1 MKKINALA
9 LLLFAAVSLSSCRVI
24 LVKDKSALNR
34 ETIQPSENIVDS
46 LYTLAHFDAVK
57 VSGAGKVLFTQGQEY
72 LKVSAPDNLI
82 DKISVSVEGTTLVIK
97 PEFNSAGHLDDCLV
111 YTLSCPSLEEIAVSG
126 SVDFISENTL
136 SCSSLSVAA
145 SGSSD
150 VLLQGL
156 ECSGDAD
163 FTLSGSSDLN
173 GFGLKARLLDVS
185 LAGSCD
191 IDVDGLAAER
201 VDVSGSGSTDVEL
214 ENLEV
219 KKMNVA
225 LSGSGDITLGGKA
238 DEVYFKLSGAADADI
253 RDLDYKDASWS
264 TSGSSTVKGARK

>member
-1 MKKINALA
+1 MKKISVLA
-9 LLLFAAVSLSSCRVI
+9 LLLFGAVSLSSCRVV
-24 LVKDKSALNR
+24 LVKDKKVLNK

-46 LYTLAHFDAVK
+46 LYTLARFDAVK
-57 VSGAGKVLFTQGQEY
+57 VSGAGKVYFTQGQEF

-82 DKISVSVEGTTLVIK
+82 DKISVRVEGTTLVIK

-173 GFGLKARLLDVS
+173 GFGLKARSVEVS
-185 LAGSCD
+185 LSGSCD
-191 IDVDGLAAER
+191 MDVDGLVAQN

-225 LSGSGDITLGGKA
+225 LSGSGDISLGGKA

-253 RDLDYKDASWS
+253 RNLDYKDASWS
-264 TSGSSTVKGARK
+264 TSGSSTVQGARK

>member
-214 ENLEV
+214 KNLEV
-219 KKMNVA
+219 KKMDVA
-225 LSGSGDITLGGKA
+225 LSGSGDICLAGKA